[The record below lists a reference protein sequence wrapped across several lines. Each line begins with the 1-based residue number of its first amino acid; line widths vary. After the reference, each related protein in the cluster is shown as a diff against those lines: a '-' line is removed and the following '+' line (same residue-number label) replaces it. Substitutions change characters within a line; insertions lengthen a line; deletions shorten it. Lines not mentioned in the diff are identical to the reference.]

1 MILIVGNNHDDVLYY
16 ESKLRNKTEEKLYNK
31 FPFVTGTIFSQKIG
45 IVYNVYTDY
54 VSSMIVSEI
63 IKTYYVLLVIN
74 VGRCQGLSH
83 DMKVG
88 EVAISR
94 QVYLGEVAL
103 LDVNNSL
110 LAQVPGFPQ
119 YHLCDHYVLN
129 MMQDVFNRVSSKQNA
144 HVAVFVSLEKYFDAN
159 NQIDYL
165 TKDGT
170 MFGVNRYLVID
181 NTSGGIALAC
191 AIHDIPMI
199 SVKVI
204 ESYVGEKRTLTGYVN
219 ILKKYSEVG
228 KSVTALIGEFS
239 RNEVIVGK

>member
-1 MILIVGNNHDDVLYY
+1 
-16 ESKLRNKTEEKLYNK
+16 
-31 FPFVTGTIFSQKIG
+31 
-45 IVYNVYTDY
+45 
-54 VSSMIVSEI
+54 MIVSEI

-94 QVYLGEVAL
+94 QVYLGEVSL
-103 LDVNNSL
+103 LDINNSL

-144 HVAVFVSLEKYFDAN
+144 HVAVFVSLEKYFDADH
-159 NQIDYL
+159 QIDYL

-204 ESYVGEKRTLTGYVN
+204 EAYVGEKRTLTGYVN